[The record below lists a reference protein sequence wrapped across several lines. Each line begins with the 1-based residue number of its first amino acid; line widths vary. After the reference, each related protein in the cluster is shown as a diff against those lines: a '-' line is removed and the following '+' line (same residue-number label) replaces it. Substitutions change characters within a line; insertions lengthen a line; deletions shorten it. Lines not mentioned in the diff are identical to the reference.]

1 MALTLPVS
9 KKQKRLRKKALKKQS
24 CSDYSDTEVDSND
37 KVTATTCKICT
48 LYLPQIRVEA
58 RGRELH
64 GVLAL
69 LVKYADDLDCS
80 HKRNIDKQW

>member
-9 KKQKRLRKKALKKQS
+9 KKQKRLRKKALRKQI

-37 KVTATTCKICT
+37 KVTCKICT